1 MSNSIPH
8 LSFAD
13 LILRFKTDAGLAHD
27 FVRGDATV
35 DVVGEDGTY
44 PSLAKLVA
52 NIQTVIADHSN
63 LGFIAKT
70 YTFTQA
76 LNWNVKHPDIVSSN
90 FAETITNSS
99 GVIVYAPKRIISNTE
114 FTIDFTEPE
123 SGILNVIYYI

>member
-35 DVVGEDGTY
+35 DVIGEDGTY

-52 NIQTVIADHSN
+52 NIQTAIAEQTN
-63 LGFIAKT
+63 QGFITKS
-70 YTFTQA
+70 YTFTNS
-76 LNWNVKHPDIVSSN
+76 LYWNVKHPNIISTN
-90 FAETITNSS
+90 FIETITNSA
-99 GVIVYAPKRIISNTE
+99 GIVVNAPKIIISDTE
-114 FTIDFTEPE
+114 FTINFTEPE